1 MANTNRNN
9 VLLIAPELSG
19 VSQDLITLVLADVA
33 IEVGTIFGRKQE
45 QAQRYLAA
53 HYLTLSNPCNVSR
66 NPNVSGPI
74 SQMKTGDESV
84 SYGGGKVKNPSRYD
98 ETSYGRMFESIKRT
112 CVHPAVFV
120 NPT

>member
-1 MANTNRNN
+1 M
-9 VLLIAPELSG
+9 APELSN
-19 VSQDLITLVLADVA
+19 VPQDLVALVLDDVA

-66 NPNVSGPI
+66 NPNVAGPI

-84 SYGGGKVKNPSRYD
+84 SYDGNIKNPTRYD
-98 ETSYGRMFESIKRT
+98 ETSYGRRFESIKRS
-112 CVHPAVFV
+112 CIHPAVFV
-120 NPT
+120 NPTA